1 MQLRQL
7 NFRLLEVFQHVV
19 EQKSISAA
27 ARALHLTQPTISAQI
42 RRLEDVCGAQL
53 LQQDGRQ
60 MLPTLAGEH
69 LYRASGDIM
78 RRMHEC
84 TQAISAIR
92 EGDRGTLKISLVNT
106 AQYVIPPLVAQFN
119 QQFPDIRVE
128 LSIGNRSATL
138 QRYYNNADDI
148 YIFSHPPNDAMVKA
162 EPFMANRLQLI
173 APITHW
179 AAQKR
184 CGVLSFQELVNEPF
198 LMREPGS
205 ATRMVFDTWLAGR
218 GLYLT
223 NTTQIESNE
232 AIRMSVASG
241 MGMAVL
247 SEHIIE
253 HGSDAV
259 ARIDVE
265 GFPLPGQ
272 WYMVSRS
279 DTRNAPVI
287 DRFRVLA
294 LTTHTRN

>member
-27 ARALHLTQPTISAQI
+27 ARQLHLTQPTISAQI

-53 LQQDGRQ
+53 LQQEGRQ

-69 LYRASGDIM
+69 LYSASGDIM

-128 LSIGNRSATL
+128 LSIGNRSSTL

-148 YIFSHPPNDAMVKA
+148 YIFSHPPSDSMVKA

-173 APITHW
+173 APVKHW
-179 AAQKR
+179 AAQPR
-184 CGVLSFQELVNEPF
+184 CGCLNFQELVNEPF
-198 LMREPGS
+198 LMRELGS

-218 GLYLT
+218 GLYLA
-223 NTTQIESNE
+223 NTTQMESNE

-241 MGMAVL
+241 MGLAVL

-259 ARIDVE
+259 ARIDIK

-294 LTTHTRN
+294 LTTPH

>member
-27 ARALHLTQPTISAQI
+27 ARKLHLTQPTISAQI
-42 RRLEDVCGAQL
+42 RKLEDVCSAQL

-92 EGDRGTLKISLVNT
+92 EGERGTLKISLVNT

-128 LSIGNRSATL
+128 LNIGNRSATL
-138 QRYYNNADDI
+138 QRYYSNADDI
-148 YIFSHPPNDAMVKA
+148 YIFSHPPSDVMVKA

-179 AAQKR
+179 AAQRR
-184 CGVLSFQELVNEPF
+184 CAKLSFPELVNEPF

-232 AIRMSVASG
+232 AIRMGVASG
-241 MGMAVL
+241 MGLAVL

-279 DTRNAPVI
+279 DTRNAPVL

-294 LTTHTRN
+294 LTTPH